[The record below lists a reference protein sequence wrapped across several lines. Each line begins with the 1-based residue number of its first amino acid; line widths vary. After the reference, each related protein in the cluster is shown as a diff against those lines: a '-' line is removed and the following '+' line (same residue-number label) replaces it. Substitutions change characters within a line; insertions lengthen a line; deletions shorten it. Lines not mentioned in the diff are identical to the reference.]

1 MERLTKNL
9 HTSLCVSIISIFAS
23 SAFAYSNLTNQ
34 DNHHL
39 LLQKQPG
46 FFRANFDSVKMPNN
60 IQNMGLLGVSYL
72 AELNPY
78 FYTGIGTYGSI
89 TGTQGGLFVLGA
101 EGGLHYQFAQN
112 WWADA
117 GMFIGGGGGRSSL
130 VGGGLM
136 LRPHAGIEYDFD
148 YARVGLH
155 YSYISFPSGKIRS
168 KQFGIDFDIPFDFY
182 YVHPCDY
189 RCGILNY
196 FDIKLPCG
204 EFLDFDKNDVGILLQ
219 AYYQDKNTKNVAGQ
233 IQNGTVGLVGAE
245 LDHYFTRNAFWYLK
259 GAGALHG
266 IPNGYMDILGGLGY
280 HWSWS
285 CSPNA
290 IALVPQLGIGAGGG
304 GNVDTGGGVLV
315 QPQLGVEIP
324 ITSNFAAR
332 VSGGYLWSPKGQMRS
347 YTLTGTLLYHLNIAT
362 GSCSPPCVLARCF
375 NIQGWRVHWFNQT
388 YVQPQRTSFSYRT
401 PINLFALQIDQMFSP
416 YIFLSYQGSFA
427 YSGQH
432 AGGYATGMI
441 GPGIQSD
448 EFCNQ
453 RIRAFAEILGG
464 AGGGGNLAMGGG
476 ALIEPV
482 VGLHFAI
489 NPCMGLQ
496 ASVGQVKAVNHNLNT
511 PVVNVGVTFSFG
523 TLNSGYL
530 G

>member
-1 MERLTKNL
+1 MEAFINKLRT
-9 HTSLCVSIISIFAS
+9 TIFAS
-23 SAFAYSNLTNQ
+23 IITIFATPAFSHSYDIN
-34 DNHHL
+34 NHSQHL
-39 LLQKQPG
+39 LLQRQPG
-46 FFRANFDSVKMPNN
+46 FFRFNFDSIKMPNN

-78 FYTGIGTYGSI
+78 VYAGIGTYGSI
-89 TGTQGGLFVLGA
+89 TGTQGGLFVLGL
-101 EGGLHYQFAQN
+101 EGGLHYEFAQN

-117 GMFIGGGGGRSSL
+117 GMYAGGGGGRSSL

-136 LRPHAGIEYDFD
+136 LRPHIGVEYDFD
-148 YARVGLH
+148 YARIGLH
-155 YSYISFPSGKIRS
+155 YSYITFPSGKIHS
-168 KQFGIDFDIPFDFY
+168 KQFGIDLDIPFDFY
-182 YVHPCDY
+182 YVNPCHY
-189 RCGILNY
+189 RCGLFNY
-196 FDIKLPCG
+196 SDIKLPCG
-204 EFLDFDKNDVGILLQ
+204 EFLDFDKNDFGILLQ
-219 AYYQDKNTKNVAGQ
+219 AYFQNKDTKNVEGQ
-233 IQNGTVGLVGAE
+233 IQNGTIGLVGAE
-245 LDHYFTRNAFWYLK
+245 LDHYFTKYAFWYVK
-259 GAGALHG
+259 GAGAFRG

-285 CSPNA
+285 GSPNEF
-290 IALVPQLGIGAGGG
+290 ALVPQLGVGAGGG
-304 GNVDTGGGVLV
+304 GNVDTGGGVLI

-362 GSCSPPCVLARCF
+362 GSCSPPCMLARCF
-375 NIQGWRVHWFNQT
+375 NIQGWRVNLFNQT
-388 YVQPQRTSFSYRT
+388 YARPQRTSFSYRS

-416 YIFLSYQGSFA
+416 YFFLSYQGSFA
-427 YSGQH
+427 YSGKH

-448 EFCNQ
+448 EFCN
-453 RIRAFAEILGG
+453 RHVRAFAEILAG

-482 VGLHFAI
+482 VGLHFAV

-496 ASVGQVKAVNHNLNT
+496 ASVGQVKALHHNLNT
-511 PVVNVGVTFSFG
+511 PVVNLGLTFSFG